1 MHPSTLDL
9 AAVEPM
15 EAPPPGF
22 ADYVVPSSIKEPPAS
37 APPPR
42 TPTVPRNRKYIS
54 FLLFFF
60 FRLNMVPF
68 TEPSSTAGE
77 AKAMTLYHP
86 VTSAPMGRFSYR
98 EEPSL
103 SSAPGRAGQ
112 EPSGIVLTG
121 RVPTRSS
128 PRGEKKQFQD
138 DSDDEIEVTED
149 VLVTTP
155 VPADS
160 PRKVTRKKPFVKAKD
175 KIAAG
180 TAEDPLVPQTI
191 YPIGSPDSPLATHR
205 LGQLRQVLTSRTVS
219 PKSLF
224 CLIPFYLFILFLVEA
239 HVRQLHRP
247 RCQFVPFS
255 HLGAG
260 L

>member
-1 MHPSTLDL
+1 MKT
-9 AAVEPM
+9 
-15 EAPPPGF
+15 PPPGF
-22 ADYVVPSSIKEPPAS
+22 AGYVVTSSIKEPPAS
-37 APPPR
+37 APPLR

-54 FLLFFF
+54 LLVTFLLSSY
-60 FRLNMVPF
+60 MVLF

-86 VTSAPMGRFSYR
+86 VTSTPMGRFSYR

-112 EPSGIVLTG
+112 EQPGIVLTG

-128 PRGEKKQFQD
+128 PRGEKKQSQD
-138 DSDDEIEVTED
+138 DSDDDIEVTEE
-149 VLVTTP
+149 VIVTTP

-175 KIAAG
+175 KVSAA
-180 TAEDPLVPQTI
+180 TAEDPLGPQTI
-191 YPIGSPDSPLATHR
+191 HPIGSPDSPLATHR

-224 CLIPFYLFILFLVEA
+224 CLIFIHSSMHSFLVET
-239 HVRQLHRP
+239 HVRQLHRS
-247 RCQFVPFS
+247 RC
-255 HLGAG
+255 
-260 L
+260 